1 METENLNCIRIFY
14 KNIRVNKKKKA
25 SRCTNTDLKI
35 FRIFTIINVELSGY
49 YFYMNLNILG
59 DFQICV
65 SVPLS

>member
-35 FRIFTIINVELSGY
+35 FRIFTIINVELSG
-49 YFYMNLNILG
+49 
-59 DFQICV
+59 
-65 SVPLS
+65 